1 MKKILSGTIVVIST
15 VFLQNCTSSTVQP
28 KETNS
33 TSESI
38 EQYTCLPCGSSCDT
52 ILATS
57 PGGTCKHCMMEM
69 VKKSSI
75 VHGSI
80 APSDLYAHIL
90 KAGSVNILLLDVRTA
105 EEFNGTAP
113 DKFGRL
119 KNAINIP
126 VQQLQTRIKELD
138 TYKDREIIVY
148 CSVGK
153 RSEDIGEKLINAG
166 YKNVKNLYGGIFEWV
181 NEALPIVD
189 NSGKQT
195 NKIHAYSKDWGVWVI
210 KGEKYF

>member
-1 MKKILSGTIVVIST
+1 MRKILSGTIVVIST

-148 CSVGK
+148 CSHSH
-153 RSEDIGEKLINAG
+153 RSPQASYLLTQKGFKKVTNLQHGMHIWKEQ
-166 YKNVKNLYGGIFEWV
+166 VKDKESNDSLYI
-181 NEALPIVD
+181 A
-189 NSGKQT
+189 Q
-195 NKIHAYSKDWGVWVI
+195 
-210 KGEKYF
+210 

>member
-148 CSVGK
+148 CSHSH
-153 RSEDIGEKLINAG
+153 RSPQASYLLTQKGFKKVTNLQHGMHIWKEQ
-166 YKNVKNLYGGIFEWV
+166 VKDKESNDSLYI
-181 NEALPIVD
+181 A
-189 NSGKQT
+189 Q
-195 NKIHAYSKDWGVWVI
+195 
-210 KGEKYF
+210 

>member
-1 MKKILSGTIVVIST
+1 MRKILSGTIVVIST
-15 VFLQNCTSSTVQP
+15 VFLQYCTSSTVQP

-57 PGGTCKHCMMEM
+57 PGGTCKHCMMGM

-75 VHGSI
+75 VHGNVM
-80 APSDLYAHIL
+80 PQNLYAHIL
-90 KAGSVNILLLDVRTA
+90 KAGSSNVLLLDVRTA
-105 EEFNGTAP
+105 EEFKGMAP

-126 VQQLQTRIKELD
+126 VQELETRIKELD
-138 TYKDREIIVY
+138 NYKDKEIIVY
-148 CSVGK
+148 CSHSH
-153 RSEDIGEKLINAG
+153 RSPQSSYLLTQNGFKKVTNLQNGMHMWKEQ
-166 YKNVKNLYGGIFEWV
+166 VKDKESNDSLYI
-181 NEALPIVD
+181 A
-189 NSGKQT
+189 Q
-195 NKIHAYSKDWGVWVI
+195 
-210 KGEKYF
+210 